1 GDTPRAKA
9 AYHARP
15 RNEDIALK
23 QLPCEVAHGGFVWVS
38 LNTKVGPLSE
48 YIAPAFDIMREELD
62 TEPLTIFH
70 YHKAIIPSN
79 YKLWHD
85 TNSEFYHDYMH
96 YFNRATS
103 MQQKG

>member
-1 GDTPRAKA
+1 MK
-9 AYHARP
+9 
-15 RNEDIALK
+15 
-23 QLPCEVAHGGFVWVS
+23 
-38 LNTKVGPLSE
+38 
-48 YIAPAFDIMREELD
+48 EELD
-62 TEPLTIFH
+62 TEPLDVFH

-103 MQQKG
+103 MEPEGLFRAPLHRLPQRPCHGWLDGSEVRR

>member
-1 GDTPRAKA
+1 MKT
-9 AYHARP
+9 
-15 RNEDIALK
+15 
-23 QLPCEVAHGGFVWVS
+23 
-38 LNTKVGPLSE
+38 
-48 YIAPAFDIMREELD
+48 ELD

-103 MQQKG
+103 MRQKGYFERKYTTFPNGHATVGSMYMRRWRVHRPEA